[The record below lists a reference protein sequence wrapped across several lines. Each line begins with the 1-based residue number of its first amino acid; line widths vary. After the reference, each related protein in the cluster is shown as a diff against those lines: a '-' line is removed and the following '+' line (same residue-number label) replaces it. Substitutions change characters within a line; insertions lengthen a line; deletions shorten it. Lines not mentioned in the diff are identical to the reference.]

1 VCSFTKIH
9 IKIAN
14 HLLDH
19 LDYGASKK
27 VMNLMNSP
35 ILLYNF
41 REWEGKGAKKGGK
54 EEGLS

>member
-1 VCSFTKIH
+1 MYYVCVCSSRKIH

-19 LDYGASKK
+19 LDNGASKK
-27 VMNLMNSP
+27 AMNSP

-41 REWEGKGAKKGGK
+41 REWEGSKEGREGGGA
-54 EEGLS
+54 